1 MSSPGVLPEAAPLQK
16 GHEGYESVPHA
27 GVDHFA
33 LPANPA
39 CCTGYS
45 ANLPARRKM
54 LLRRLTTI
62 YGTAHRYEIYL
73 AAAVGLAFLGA
84 IARHLL
90 RRRAASRRTYQST
103 VTSGRTAS
111 AGTDVP
117 P

>member
-1 MSSPGVLPEAAPLQK
+1 MRAWTTCPTRQPARAAP
-16 GHEGYESVPHA
+16 A
-27 GVDHFA
+27 TRRI
-33 LPANPA
+33 
-39 CCTGYS
+39 C
-45 ANLPARRKM
+45 PARRKM

-103 VTSGRTAS
+103 VTCGRTAS